1 LIWKAVKYQLRDLG
15 KVLIW
20 YLANR
25 HRPGHAKNLWVFGA
39 RRSGTTLL
47 AQVIGAN
54 RGVKICHGP
63 FSIPSS
69 TVLQFSYV
77 FQFTNGQALDLLDEE
92 KAICIDYV
100 NSIRKGRLHVGEPWR
115 IWGPNFHLRSDR
127 LVFQAVASS
136 GLAPLMYETYKDH
149 IIFLCRHPIPQS
161 ISCLRN
167 RFPLNFRSFLSSRW
181 YVESYLKDGLE
192 GYCHDLLHSDQQ
204 LDKYVLV
211 WCLENRPLFANLQD
225 YPDWAFVTY
234 EHFVQHSA
242 DVIAELSTL
251 YGLPDVNEML
261 RVAKRPSISTR
272 TLSTSAAKDA
282 IRKGDSESM
291 LFGWRA
297 RISKEDEKHLMAIV
311 ERFEIDEYK
320 VFESRS
326 TIGYRP
332 PAPMAARD
340 WRSHRPGSTQPSAV
354 HVNSPHQL

>member
-25 HRPGHAKNLWVFGA
+25 HRPGHAKNLWLFGA

-54 RGVKICHGP
+54 RGVKICDQP

-69 TVLQFSYV
+69 TALQLSRV
-77 FQFTNGQALDLLDEE
+77 FQFTNGQALDLLEEE

-100 NSIRKGRLHVGEPWR
+100 NSIREGRLHVGEPWR

-127 LVFQAVASS
+127 LLFKAVASS

-167 RFPLNFRSFLSSRW
+167 GFALNCRSFLSSKW
-181 YVESYLKDGLE
+181 YIENYLKDGLE
-192 GYCHDLLHSDQQ
+192 DYCNDLLRSNQR

-211 WCLENRPLFANLQD
+211 WCLENRPLFSNLRD

-234 EHFVQHSA
+234 EYFVQHHA
-242 DVIAELSTL
+242 NVIAEWSTL
-251 YGLPDVNEML
+251 YGLPDIDEML

-282 IRKGDSESM
+282 IRKGDTESM
-291 LFGWRA
+291 LFGWRS
-297 RISKEDEKHLMAIV
+297 RISKEDEKRLMAIV

-320 VFESRS
+320 VFESKS
-326 TIGYRP
+326 TIGYRR
-332 PAPMAARD
+332 PAPTGTCD
-340 WRSHRPGSTQPSAV
+340 
-354 HVNSPHQL
+354 